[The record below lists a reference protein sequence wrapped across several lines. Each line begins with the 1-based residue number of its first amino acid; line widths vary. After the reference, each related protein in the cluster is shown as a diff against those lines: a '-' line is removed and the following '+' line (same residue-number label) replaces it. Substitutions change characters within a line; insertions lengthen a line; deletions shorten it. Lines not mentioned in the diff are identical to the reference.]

1 MTLRQSG
8 CTRPQSLHLDNKLW
22 MRRFF
27 SPHPRSRRLLVA
39 GSVCWIISGLDL
51 REPLH
56 ASRVDFGDAVLERGA
71 RNLILD
77 LAIPQGSFKGDE
89 LPLLEGPGELREIPP
104 GIDAVPLGAGSVGR
118 VATLALRVFFMVVLL
133 SLGSGFCLCRNGIA
147 ASICR
152 TPPGEG
158 GGSKVQGEGSPHPW
172 RAGTAGTER
181 AKRSGGLHKRS
192 AEDWGSP
199 CGARSGQSPL
209 AGLFSLALRAAHE
222 LLSGRCGVSPQ
233 RGWRKCRDPLNE

>member
-1 MTLRQSG
+1 MRPSLCPASSCSMSSFTLAAMTS
-8 CTRPQSLHLDNKLW
+8 
-22 MRRFF
+22 
-27 SPHPRSRRLLVA
+27 LLV
-39 GSVCWIISGLDL
+39 CGL
-51 REPLH
+51 
-56 ASRVDFGDAVLERGA
+56 
-71 RNLILD
+71 
-77 LAIPQGSFKGDE
+77 
-89 LPLLEGPGELREIPP
+89 
-104 GIDAVPLGAGSVGR
+104 GSVGR
-118 VATLALRVFFMVVLL
+118 VATLALTPLFMVALL

-172 RAGTAGTER
+172 RAGAAGTKR

-209 AGLFSLALRAAHE
+209 AGLFSLALRAAHGLIATCFGR
-222 LLSGRCGVSPQ
+222 LLRRNRLEGESV
-233 RGWRKCRDPLNE
+233 